1 MTRDLHSQ
9 MLNRTITDK
18 LPLPQEDN
26 MRGQDLY
33 NKETDQNKIKTCLSI
48 GASRLTVQKNVDTS
62 EQNTKT
68 SLSQAINKMGV
79 QTQLNKN
86 KCPKQNKEMPTH
98 YRFKNENEKKKQKTK
113 NKKHCHLKTKQNK
126 KSSLQTINEITSLN
140 LLTLPLVTL
149 S

>member
-26 MRGQDLY
+26 MRGQNLY

-48 GASRLTVQKNVDTS
+48 GASRLRVQK
-62 EQNTKT
+62 KT
-68 SLSQAINKMGV
+68 S
-79 QTQLNKN
+79 T
-86 KCPKQNKEMPTH
+86 PQNKTQRHRCRKLSTKWE
-98 YRFKNENEKKKQKTK
+98 FKLSLIKTNVQNKIKTCLPITGSKMKMKKKTK
-113 NKKHCHLKTKQNK
+113 NKNKTHRHLKTKQNK